1 MKKAVILVFLG
12 MAVVAAIFF
21 LTCKQDQRI
30 IKKKLNLLA
39 DTVSR
44 SPDQDELTSLAKA
57 GRLKGLFTPDCL
69 IELGEPIPR
78 IDDRET
84 LMAMY
89 YNFQRAIPRI
99 EVTFRDIAVTIERPP
114 LAAKTV
120 MTATAVS
127 PDSDGGGRRTDA
139 REIEMEWKKI
149 DRTWKIF
156 KVSEVKTLY

>member
-44 SPDQDELTSLAKA
+44 SPGQDKLISLVKA
-57 GRLKGLFTPDCL
+57 GRLKDLFTPDCL

-78 IDDRET
+78 I
-84 LMAMY
+84 
-89 YNFQRAIPRI
+89 
-99 EVTFRDIAVTIERPP
+99 EVTFRDIAVTIEQPP

-149 DRTWKIF
+149 DRIWKIF